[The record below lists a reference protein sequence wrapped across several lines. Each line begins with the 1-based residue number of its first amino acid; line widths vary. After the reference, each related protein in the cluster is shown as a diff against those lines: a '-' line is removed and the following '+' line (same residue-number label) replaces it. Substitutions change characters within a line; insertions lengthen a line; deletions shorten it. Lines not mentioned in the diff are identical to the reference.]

1 MFPYFPFKR
10 EILFKQYQSPLL
22 FIFLLVLFSGL
33 VGFFLI
39 QDIQKTTENIENIY
53 LTQPRLP
60 AAYLKLNQGT
70 LFFVGDIM
78 LNRGIKSVVETYGG
92 GNFEFPFF
100 KIADYLKT
108 ADILFGNLEGP
119 ISDKGK
125 NVGSIYSFRAIPEVL
140 KGLKFAGFD
149 ILSVANNHIFDYG
162 REAME
167 DTLIR
172 LKEAQI
178 EYIGAGFSGKEALS
192 PKIIELKGTKI
203 AFLAFTNLGEKS
215 WEAKENSSGIAWL
228 SKENLEYSTRE
239 AKKEA
244 DIVIVSMHFG
254 QEYKNQPDSEQKY
267 FAHIAIDYGADL
279 VVGHHPHL
287 VQPIEKYASG
297 NIAYSLGNFVFDQN
311 FSEETMKGLLLEVIV
326 VSGKIKE
333 VIPREI
339 KINNLFQP
347 ELKD

>member
-228 SKENLEYSTRE
+228 SKENLKHSIKKAKEE
-239 AKKEA
+239 AEL
-244 DIVIVSMHFG
+244 IIVSMHYG
-254 QEYKNQPDSEQKY
+254 QEYQLQPTKEQKD
-267 FAHIAIDYGADL
+267 FSHLAIDLGADL
-279 VVGHHPHL
+279 VIGHHPHV
-287 VQPIEKYASG
+287 VQPIEQYKRGY
-297 NIAYSLGNFVFDQN
+297 IAYSLGNFVFDQN
-311 FSEETMKGLLLEVIV
+311 FSKETMEGLLLEVLIK
-326 VSGKIKE
+326 SGKIKE

-347 ELKD
+347 ELGI